1 MHVNDFAA
9 QLREL
14 KDRSGRSY
22 GMLAKR
28 LHVSTSTLHRY
39 CNGAAVPGDYAP
51 VERFARVCGA
61 TPEELVELH
70 RRWLLA
76 DAERRREPGRAA
88 GREPAVV
95 DEPMTAADAE
105 VDRQPVE
112 PQPEPAPLVQPDV
125 QPEAAPDEPVVAA
138 AASAESPPPRRP
150 RRLRGTRALLAAL
163 AVLAVAVPVGLVTAQ
178 RDSDTAASV
187 SPPSGSATS
196 RSGVAVPA
204 TPRTSGSSSSTSTSL
219 SSSSSPSDPSPS
231 GSPSSLSLSAS
242 PSGPAGTMED
252 STTAPFQVS
261 VLSDNWDSQ
270 CDQWFLTS
278 QAPSNVPTPP
288 AIQGTGR
295 WASRLGAVP
304 AAHLR
309 LQLTAQGDSAQSVV
323 LHALYVHVV
332 SSRPA
337 PKGNGYTAGSG
348 CGGGLTPAS
357 FAVELDS
364 PDPHARAVPGY
375 EGTIP
380 TPVMDFPFQTSVSD
394 PQVLDIDAHTAD
406 QDVSWYLDLLWSSG
420 DRQGMLRVDDHGQ
433 PFRTVGLA
441 GDPTYFYNGSTWG
454 PVPPPS

>member
-1 MHVNDFAA
+1 MHVNEFAA

-39 CNGAAVPGDYAP
+39 CNGAAVPADYAP

-76 DAERRREPGRAA
+76 DAERRREPARAA
-88 GREPAVV
+88 GREPAAVE
-95 DEPMTAADAE
+95 DQEAAE
-105 VDRQPVE
+105 
-112 PQPEPAPLVQPDV
+112 
-125 QPEAAPDEPVVAA
+125 PEAVEAVPSPVPGPALAPAPDEPVVAA
-138 AASAESPPPRRP
+138 ASPELPLPGRPRRP
-150 RRLRGTRALLAAL
+150 RRLRGTRALWAAL
-163 AVLAVAVPVGLVTAQ
+163 AVLAIAVPVGLVTAQ
-178 RDSDTAASV
+178 HDSDTAASV
-187 SPPSGSATS
+187 TAPGGGAASHSGA
-196 RSGVAVPA
+196 AVPA
-204 TPRTSGSSSSTSTSL
+204 TPRASGSSSPTSL
-219 SSSSSPSDPSPS
+219 SSSSSSSPSDLPPS
-231 GSPSSLSLSAS
+231 GSSSSLSLPAS
-242 PSGPAGTMED
+242 PSGPAGPMED

-261 VLSDNWDSQ
+261 VMSDNWDTQ

-288 AIQGTGR
+288 AIEGTAR

-357 FAVELDS
+357 FAVDLDS

-375 EGTIP
+375 QGNIP
-380 TPVMDFPFQTSVSD
+380 TPVMDFPFQTSASD
-394 PQVLDIDAHTAD
+394 PQVLDVDAHTAD

-420 DRQGMLRVDDHGQ
+420 DRQGVLRVDDHGQ

-441 GDPTYFYNGSTWG
+441 GDPTYFYNGSTWATTA
-454 PVPPPS
+454 PPS

>member
-1 MHVNDFAA
+1 MHVNEFAA

-76 DAERRREPGRAA
+76 DAERRH
-88 GREPAVV
+88 EPARASKDPA
-95 DEPMTAADAE
+95 DEGPTVESPA
-105 VDRQPVE
+105 VE
-112 PQPEPAPLVQPDV
+112 PPPAPSVE
-125 QPEAAPDEPVVAA
+125 PESFESEPESVAEPTERDQPVVAA
-138 AASAESPPPRRP
+138 AAFPEPLQPRRP
-150 RRLRGTRALLAAL
+150 RRMRRARVLLAAL
-163 AVLAVAVPVGLVTAQ
+163 AVVAVAVPVALTTAQ
-178 RDSDTAASV
+178 GSGDTTASV
-187 SPPSGSATS
+187 TSPS
-196 RSGVAVPA
+196 RSTASHPAVTVPA
-204 TPRTSGSSSSTSTSL
+204 TPRTSGSL
-219 SSSSSPSDPSPS
+219 SSSPSALTPSQSGSSSSLTSPS
-231 GSPSSLSLSAS
+231 A
-242 PSGPAGTMED
+242 SGPADGSGD
-252 STTAPFQVS
+252 STAAPFQVS
-261 VLSDNWDSQ
+261 VMSDNWDTQ
-270 CDQWFLTS
+270 CDQWFLMS
-278 QAPSNVPTPP
+278 QAPSEVKPPP
-288 AIQGTGR
+288 AIEATGR
-295 WASRLGAVP
+295 WASALGAVP

-309 LQLTAQGDSAQSVV
+309 LQLTAQGGSSQSVV

-337 PKGNGYTAGSG
+337 PKGYGYTAGSG

-357 FAVELDS
+357 FVVELDS

-375 EGTIP
+375 EGNNP
-380 TPVMDFPFQTSVSD
+380 TPVMDFPFQTSASD
-394 PQVLDIDAHTAD
+394 PQVLDVDAHTAD

-420 DRQGMLRVDDHGQ
+420 DRQGVLRVDDHGQ

-441 GDPTYFYNGSTWG
+441 GDPTYFYNGSTWT
-454 PVPPPS
+454 PTAPPS